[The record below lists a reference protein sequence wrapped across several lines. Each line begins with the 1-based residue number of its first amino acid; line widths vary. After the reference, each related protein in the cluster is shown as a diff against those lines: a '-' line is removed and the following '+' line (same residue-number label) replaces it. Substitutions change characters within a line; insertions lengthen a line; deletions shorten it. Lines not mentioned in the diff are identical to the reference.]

1 VSLRSDRR
9 VLNTLLL
16 AAETATQAIAVSELL
31 RGRHAALQPLVAN
44 MSVDEKKKD
53 SSEKI
58 CNIFCLDVR

>member
-1 VSLRSDRR
+1 
-9 VLNTLLL
+9 
-16 AAETATQAIAVSELL
+16 VSELL